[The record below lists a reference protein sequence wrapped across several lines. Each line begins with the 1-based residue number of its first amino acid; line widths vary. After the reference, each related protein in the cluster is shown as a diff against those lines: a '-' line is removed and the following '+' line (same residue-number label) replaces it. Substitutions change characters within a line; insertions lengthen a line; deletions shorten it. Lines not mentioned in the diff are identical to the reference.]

1 MKKKNRKATAWHALL
16 NFANK
21 NEWKDILWLWYSTT
35 VTGSYLKETTRRERN
50 DIKTAF
56 ELLSQFLQENNAEE

>member
-1 MKKKNRKATAWHALL
+1 MKKKNPNVTSWHAML

-35 VTGSYLKETTRRERN
+35 VTGSYLKDTTRRERN
-50 DIKTAF
+50 DIKVAY
-56 ELLSQFLQENNAEE
+56 ELLSQFFQENNEEE